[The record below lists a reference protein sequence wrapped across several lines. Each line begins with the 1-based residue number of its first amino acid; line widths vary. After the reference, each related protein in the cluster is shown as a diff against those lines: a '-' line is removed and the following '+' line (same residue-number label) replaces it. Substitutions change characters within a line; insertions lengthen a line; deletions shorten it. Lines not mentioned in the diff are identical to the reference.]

1 MADVYSDININ
12 FGIDISTKDLKKDL
26 DINAVKNSIKNI
38 LQTKKMERRML
49 TEFGASLE
57 QLLFE
62 PIDETTA
69 KRIGKIMIDELA
81 YWEPRINVTNLLV
94 VADEDNLRYD
104 ITLEYSIQSSNISRD
119 SVNFS
124 LSA

>member
-1 MADVYSDININ
+1 MSDVYSDTNII
-12 FGIDISTKDLKKDL
+12 FGIDPTVKDLKKDL

-49 TEFGASLE
+49 PEFGASLE

-81 YWEPRINVTNLLV
+81 YWEPRITVTNLLV
-94 VADEDNLRYD
+94 VADEEGMRYD